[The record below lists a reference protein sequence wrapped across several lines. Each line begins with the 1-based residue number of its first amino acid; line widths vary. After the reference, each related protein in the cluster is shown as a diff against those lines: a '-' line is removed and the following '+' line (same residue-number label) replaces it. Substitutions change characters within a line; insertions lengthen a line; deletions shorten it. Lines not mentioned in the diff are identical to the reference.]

1 MLPPCQ
7 IAFRRRRPPRQHD
20 EIALLNRHHRS
31 KNLLIQITAAR
42 WPFADSESHQQS
54 RCRQHI
60 LRKEYQMKPILAS
73 LTIAALLAAAPA
85 FAEGDLSR
93 ANVID
98 VVIEM
103 GSNDDGMY
111 LKPDNYEFVTGQA
124 YKLIL
129 TNVDEIKHELAL
141 NEMFERIFTRKVEA
155 ADADGNLITEVKG
168 AIREVEVGAGQV
180 VEWFIVPVQ
189 TTDGPV
195 EITCEIPGHLEAGMR
210 ASAVIN

>member
-1 MLPPCQ
+1 
-7 IAFRRRRPPRQHD
+7 
-20 EIALLNRHHRS
+20 
-31 KNLLIQITAAR
+31 
-42 WPFADSESHQQS
+42 
-54 RCRQHI
+54 
-60 LRKEYQMKPILAS
+60 MKPLTTSLAVLIAS
-73 LTIAALLAAAPA
+73 LAGPA

-103 GSNDDGMY
+103 GSIDDEMY

-141 NEMFERIFTRKVEA
+141 NEMGERIFTRKVEV
-155 ADADGNLITEVKG
+155 ADENGALFAEIKG
-168 AIREVEVGAGQV
+168 SIREVEVGAGKT

-189 TTDGPV
+189 TTDEPV

-210 ASAVIN
+210 ASVTIN

>member
-1 MLPPCQ
+1 
-7 IAFRRRRPPRQHD
+7 
-20 EIALLNRHHRS
+20 
-31 KNLLIQITAAR
+31 
-42 WPFADSESHQQS
+42 
-54 RCRQHI
+54 
-60 LRKEYQMKPILAS
+60 MKPLITSLAVLIGS
-73 LTIAALLAAAPA
+73 LAGSA

-129 TNVDEIKHELAL
+129 INVDEIKHELTL
-141 NEMFERIFTRKVEA
+141 NEMVERIFTRKIEI
-155 ADADGNLITEVKG
+155 ADENGDLVAEIKGNV
-168 AIREVEVGAGQV
+168 REVEVGAGKT

-189 TTDGPV
+189 TTDEPV

-210 ASAVIN
+210 ASAMIK